1 LSLKQK
7 SRSLPLFLA
16 SQITP
21 DVVLAVSHEALKKQ
35 CWAGPTDEGDKAV
48 GVPVDVEHKVG
59 VVDVVDTGHLRSQ
72 LGERIEV
79 QIRDRRFPT
88 FERVGGVGVIFHVL
102 VQCQAGNDAGL
113 QARPFLWRLSS
124 HTNNIWHSAIAIKR
138 KTKNTLLP

>member
-1 LSLKQK
+1 MLAAGAGRL
-7 SRSLPLFLA
+7 LLLFLA
-16 SQITP
+16 SQVAP
-21 DVVLAVSHEALKKQ
+21 DVVLAVRHEALQ
-35 CWAGPTDEGDKAV
+35 EQRRAGPADEGDKAV

-72 LGERIEV
+72 LGERVEV

-88 FERVGGVGVIFHVL
+88 FERVGGVRVVFHVL

-113 QARPFLWRLSS
+113 EARPFLRWLGS
-124 HTNNIWHSAIAIKR
+124 HTNNIWHFAITIKR